1 MKSDTLHKIG
11 VIDALTAGLT
21 MVARRPWLI
30 VIPVA
35 TDLILWLAPRVSI
48 NNLVL
53 KFFAVWEALLRAA
66 YTPAQVTSMGDMI
79 TTLHEVVTH
88 FGAETN
94 LAEAIAGNWLG
105 PSSALLVLQST
116 RQTFISDT
124 LLAPLGLSLD
134 LPRMAAAPWQAAP
147 IEINNFWAAALIFA
161 VLWLIGQLLVAVYYF
176 QCRAP
181 LTASYGPGASAR
193 ARPEEGKRASAASP
207 VEAQDAGPRA
217 DGEPLP
223 AEDSQGDAANS
234 SLEGSTPDPPDER
247 PAGLRSIPALAVRLT
262 VFSLLLSVGV
272 LLLRLPLAAAL
283 LMTVF
288 SGGAGA
294 GILFALVGGITL
306 WALMWFLTS
315 LYFSSE
321 GIVFE
326 GQSIWHGALQ
336 SLLMV
341 RGQVLST
348 FGLVLTINVVLLGFR
363 AVWGLIG
370 NNPLGGTV
378 AILGNAFL
386 TTSMLL
392 AIFVYFGD
400 VRRRWHARQARAFG
414 SLARRNSPRNQ

>member
-1 MKSDTLHKIG
+1 MKSDSVHKIG

-35 TDLILWLAPRVSI
+35 TDLILWLAPRVTI

-79 TTLHEVVTH
+79 ATMHEMVTR

-94 LAEAIAGNWLG
+94 LAEAVAGNWLG

-161 VLWLIGQLLVAVYYF
+161 GLWLIGQILVAVYYV

-181 LTASYGPGASAR
+181 LTASYSQSDSAR
-193 ARPEEGKRASAASP
+193 TSSKESERSGEAR
-207 VEAQDAGPRA
+207 DATPRA

-223 AEDSQGDAANS
+223 TEGDQGDAAGS

-247 PAGLRSIPALAVRLT
+247 QAGLQSIPALAVRLT

-306 WALMWFLTS
+306 WALLWFLTS

-326 GQSIWHGALQ
+326 SQSVWHGALQ

-400 VRRRWHARQARAFG
+400 VRRRWHARQAQAFG
-414 SLARRNSPRNQ
+414 SLARRNSPRNR